1 MTIVGNLLGLARAS
15 QALALTSENTKLLK
29 KSLERK
35 KSLKAKALTKNVLKN
50 IVGIN
55 LIRVQAKVSSGL

>member
-1 MTIVGNLLGLARAS
+1 MTVVGNLLGLARAS